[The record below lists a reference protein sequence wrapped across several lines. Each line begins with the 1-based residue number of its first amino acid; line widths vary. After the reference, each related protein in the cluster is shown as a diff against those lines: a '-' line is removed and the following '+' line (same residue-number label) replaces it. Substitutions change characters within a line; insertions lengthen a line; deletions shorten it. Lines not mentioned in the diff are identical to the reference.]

1 MFEHRAMLEFFDRF
15 PRSHAFER
23 RQPRRPR
30 SAVARRRR
38 RQRERCFA
46 VSLTLDELF
55 IMLPLSNVYA
65 TLYIIGHQ
73 RQPGLDCYDSHV
85 GEAGRDTEKLSRD
98 KDRQRQ
104 RTPRLSHVV

>member
-1 MFEHRAMLEFFDRF
+1 
-15 PRSHAFER
+15 
-23 RQPRRPR
+23 
-30 SAVARRRR
+30 
-38 RQRERCFA
+38 
-46 VSLTLDELF
+46 
-55 IMLPLSNVYA
+55 MLPLSNVYA